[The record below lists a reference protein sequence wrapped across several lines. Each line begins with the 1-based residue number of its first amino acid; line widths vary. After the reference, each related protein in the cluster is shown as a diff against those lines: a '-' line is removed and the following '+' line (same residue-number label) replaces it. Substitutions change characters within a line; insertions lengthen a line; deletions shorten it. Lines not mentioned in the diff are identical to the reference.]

1 MSTSIPNLIAR
12 VHRFNAI
19 GQIVPPGNFNADRVG
34 FYTGMQLEEM
44 AEKLKAIAD
53 GHVVSRDRE
62 ALMFAS
68 MAMDLLGKEFKAGRH
83 YGAVLRAD
91 REELLDG
98 DIDVLVVS
106 AGSLIYQTP
115 NFAGAVECVLGKNDE
130 KIPNGKA
137 THDVNGKL
145 LKPAGWTPPDL
156 SPFICQPD
164 GGNDTVF

>member
-1 MSTSIPNLIAR
+1 MSSIPNLIAQ

-44 AEKLKAIAD
+44 AEKLSAIAA
-53 GHVVSRDRE
+53 GHVAQSDRDS
-62 ALMFAS
+62 LQMFANI
-68 MAMDLLGKEFKAGRH
+68 MDAVGKEFKGGKH

-98 DIDVLVVS
+98 DIDMLVVS
-106 AGSLIYQTP
+106 AGALVYQTP
-115 NFAGAVECVLGKNDE
+115 QFSQAVECVLAKNDE

-137 THDVNGKL
+137 THDANGKL